1 MTVGMSKKS
10 SPIFL
15 GKLFGRAAATA
26 AIVVSI
32 AAAGC
37 GHSDNSSTS
46 VSADTPPTAAVV
58 EVKRTALSN
67 TLSIAGEFLPY
78 QEVDLHAKVTGYIR
92 NINVD
97 IGDHVHKGQ
106 VLADLEVPELVA
118 QEQSASAGVRHSQ
131 EEIARSQSEVA
142 RAEAD
147 HEALH
152 AAATRLKQASE
163 ARPGLIAEQELDD
176 AMAKDR
182 SSQAQVDAAKS
193 ALSASR
199 QQLEVSQAD
208 RQHYAAMSDYSR
220 ITAPFDGV
228 VTWRYADT
236 GSLIQAGT
244 SNTNS
249 MPVVKLSQVNVLR
262 LRIPVPESL
271 AADVRDGEPAD
282 IYVKATDEHFTGKVI
297 RSTDSLDRSTRTM
310 QVEVDVPNQKY
321 KLTAGMYAEVSL
333 RVQNAPNALTLP
345 VQAINRE
352 ANKTTVLL
360 VNSQNHVELREI
372 QSGIE
377 GPDRIQVMSG
387 LNEGDRVIVGN
398 LAKYRPGQLV
408 NPRVSSMANQK
419 YDAEKNDADEGAH

>member
-1 MTVGMSKKS
+1 MCKKS
-10 SPIFL
+10 FL
-15 GKLFGRAAATA
+15 ESLSTAA
-26 AIVVSI
+26 AIVLVAVCLAVS
-32 AAAGC
+32 AGC
-37 GHSDNSSTS
+37 GHSSDSSSS
-46 VSADTPPTAAVV
+46 VSADAPPTAAVV
-58 EVKRTALSN
+58 EAKRTQLSN

-78 QEVDLHAKVTGYIR
+78 QEVELHAKVTGYIR

-97 IGDHVHKGQ
+97 IGDHVHQGQ
-106 VLADLEVPELVA
+106 VLANLEVPELVA
-118 QEQSASAGVRHSQ
+118 QEQAASAGVRHSQ
-131 EEIARSQSEVA
+131 EEISRAQNDVA

-147 HEALH
+147 HAALH

-176 AMAKDR
+176 TTAKDR

-193 ALSASR
+193 ALSASK
-199 QQLEVSQAD
+199 QQLQVSQAD

-271 AADVRDGEPAD
+271 VSSVHDGEPAD
-282 IYVKATDEHFTGKVI
+282 VHVKATDEHFTGKVI
-297 RSTDSLDRSTRTM
+297 RATNSLDRSTRTM
-310 QVEVDVPNQKY
+310 QVEVDVPNKDY
-321 KLTAGMYAEVSL
+321 KLTAGMYAEVAL

-345 VQAINRE
+345 VQAINRDE
-352 ANKTTVLL
+352 NKTTVLF
-360 VNSQNHVELREI
+360 VNSHNHVEVREI
-372 QSGIE
+372 QTGIE
-377 GPDRIQVMSG
+377 GPDRIQVVSG

-398 LAKYRPGQLV
+398 LAKYRQGQLV
-408 NPRVSSMANQK
+408 DPKESTMADEK
-419 YDAEKNDADEGAH
+419 YDADQGAH